1 MHNRSQGRLFSNMS
15 KCTCTGFIWNGVD
28 EWCNA
33 PLSNL
38 PVFVDEETYPFIPF
52 TFGFTFMSEIMH
64 VRPPLVMT
72 WWKSSS
78 HCMSVI
84 YLIPLSQIGACFCA
98 SLSSSTTVYPQIP
111 SWASFFFE
119 KMFTASALPAFK
131 VYLPNFQTTH
141 IMFPSLTI
149 FQMLSIC
156 AFKSDSTQCRKLP
169 SLYNIRTNRLIYV
182 ARDVP
187 KVRRARH
194 SWKIP

>member
-1 MHNRSQGRLFSNMS
+1 M
-15 KCTCTGFIWNGVD
+15 KWND
-28 EWCNA
+28 
-33 PLSNL
+33 
-38 PVFVDEETYPFIPF
+38 VFNKH
-52 TFGFTFMSEIMH
+52 GAC
-64 VRPPLVMT
+64 
-72 WWKSSS
+72 SSS
-78 HCMSVI
+78 SCYDLMEIVLTLHECHLSDSFISDWCMLLRFSFFFHNSVPTNSI
-84 YLIPLSQIGACFCA
+84 LGF
-98 SLSSSTTVYPQIP
+98 
-111 SWASFFFE
+111 FFFE

-187 KVRRARH
+187 KLRRARR
-194 SWKIP
+194 K